1 MPLCSHSDRP
11 SARSALVCLRNIFH
25 VWLCVGEVFLI
36 GLLHL
41 LPFIGLSQQ
50 DQVAVPRLTELC
62 RGELWFWKQRADLAA
77 MEGALIYVYGEI
89 DGVGMYVHGIA

>member
-1 MPLCSHSDRP
+1 M
-11 SARSALVCLRNIFH
+11 
-25 VWLCVGEVFLI
+25 FLI
-36 GLLHL
+36 GLLYL

-77 MEGALIYVYGEI
+77 MEGALIHVCGEI
-89 DGVGMYVHGIA
+89 DEVGMYVHGIA